1 MVRGVSSSEKLF
13 IGGDLNGHVGT
24 VREVFERVHGG
35 FGYSEQEDILNFAI
49 TYDLMVA
56 NTFFRKKK
64 SHLITFSNGQHSSQI
79 DFLLTRREERPNCMD
94 CKVILC
100 ECVVTQHKI
109 LVADF
114 YFKVCVR
121 RDKSMKIMRTRWWKL
136 KGDFSHVFKNRVITE
151 GSWNEGEDADN
162 MWKEMT
168 THIRKVAREDLHM
181 IFIDLEKTYDKISRN
196 IMWWALKRKLVPT
209 KYVTLIKDMYTNIVT
224 CVRTCD
230 GESNIFSIKIGLHQ
244 GSALSPYIFTL
255 VMDEITKNIFFWCML
270 FADDVVL
277 INESRI
283 GVNQKLELWR

>member
-13 IGGDLNGHVGT
+13 IEGDLNGHVGT

-136 KGDFSHVFKNRVITE
+136 KGDFSHVFKNRVIAE

-255 VMDEITKNIFFWCML
+255 VMDEITKNIFF
-270 FADDVVL
+270 
-277 INESRI
+277 
-283 GVNQKLELWR
+283 GVCSLLMM